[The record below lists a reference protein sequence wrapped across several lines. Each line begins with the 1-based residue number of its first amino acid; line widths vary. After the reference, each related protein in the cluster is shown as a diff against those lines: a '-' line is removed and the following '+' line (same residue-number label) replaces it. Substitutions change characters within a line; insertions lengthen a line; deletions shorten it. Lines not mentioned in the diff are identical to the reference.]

1 MRNSWIKRQYEQVF
15 IVKSG
20 TVSSHLLLYSSLI
33 LFSSSHWP
41 TLTRQQVVSGREPIF
56 SGQLVLLLHELY
68 HWRPLNKDL
77 LVALGVSEEKKK
89 KASASLWHSFSSV
102 YFCFLHKKN
111 YNTIV
116 TPFKRDQN
124 MMFLPLPQF
133 FQLGISGANTNKTL
147 KYMDL
152 EKMRNHSILLK
163 WDFLKISHSSGG
175 KKCLFAL

>member
-1 MRNSWIKRQYEQVF
+1 MQNFNGLSGILRMWKKVSQEWEMRNSWIKRQYEQVF

-89 KASASLWHSFSSV
+89 KLVRLYDIVLVQCTSV
-102 YFCFLHKKN
+102 SY
-111 YNTIV
+111 T
-116 TPFKRDQN
+116 KRTTT
-124 MMFLPLPQF
+124 
-133 FQLGISGANTNKTL
+133 QL
-147 KYMDL
+147 
-152 EKMRNHSILLK
+152 
-163 WDFLKISHSSGG
+163 
-175 KKCLFAL
+175 